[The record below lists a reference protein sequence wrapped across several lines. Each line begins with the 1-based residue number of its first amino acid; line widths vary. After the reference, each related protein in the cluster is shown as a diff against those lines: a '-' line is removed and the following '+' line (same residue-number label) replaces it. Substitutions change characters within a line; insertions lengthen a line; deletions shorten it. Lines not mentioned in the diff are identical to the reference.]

1 MADTDT
7 TEWRLFDTDLTTQ
20 IGILPYIESHILLEM
35 NETGSGKLT
44 IPLDSPVA
52 SQVTEGMFCMLF
64 YRGASRGGFFVDSL
78 KLVEADASEGGG
90 RRVELSGQGALS
102 LLQRAR
108 VKGLNTN
115 ESTRT
120 FASVS
125 KASILIDLI
134 LEAQARGGLDVLT
147 YDFTAAND
155 SDSVAWTDS
164 EELSIPVG
172 TTLLDV
178 VKQFSKSGEMDIS
191 IVYSAGEFQLSAFK
205 NDIGTNKS
213 NTIYMRIGSNCEE
226 VSREIRGGGTV
237 ENSLL
242 VKYRDGYATVED
254 ATSIAARGRRE
265 GFLSLET
272 AQSSPSAVTFASAKL
287 QQTKNPQESISIR
300 VNDGIYPRLFIDYG
314 MGDTVTLDS
323 FGTETSYRVL
333 GIQADFIDDDF
344 SSVILETNSLLYE
357 TELETTR
364 ELNWLLDQ
372 WNTAR
377 DANLLEVR
385 RWMPLTPLTDTI
397 LADWPQWMTIYG
409 NVVFYYRGSGVESYN
424 MLTGER
430 KVYPASVQPG
440 ALYAISETEFYLGA
454 TGLIGDL
461 FWFWNGTSFG
471 SSLGVVDLYSIYAMT
486 GGDGTKMYLGG
497 LFYNV
502 SEGGPLVEYD
512 TDTATFVDLGY
523 AHGAIYS
530 LAWDADNTLLYIGGT
545 SKVYVW
551 DGSTITQ
558 VGADLGDRI
567 NALVVVDG
575 TVYAAGEF
583 TGYFAYYSGSA
594 WVTIPGISDKGR
606 SLAKYLSDVYV
617 GGDFPEGIKR
627 YSGGQ
632 LYSLSGGVDGNVYAI
647 VVHDTT
653 VVVSGTDITLADG
666 VQVNHV
672 AGYFTQFD
680 NFANQLNHT
689 AGGTYDLG
697 NGIHGATAITTPLD
711 ADEFPLWKS
720 SVQSLR
726 KATWANIKAT
736 LAGVFMDLTTD
747 QTAAGIKRFSD
758 SIRVGIDPPI
768 AETDGGISQA
778 QEGVSVGNF
787 LWTWGTGFASFI
799 TGMFSRG
806 TKASPTQALT
816 GDIALKL
823 RGRFHDGTNYGNTS
837 AEIRHVA
844 DETHDATG
852 HGTRIES
859 YTTPIDS
866 TTLTL
871 AHTIGSDGLGRG
883 SAMAFQRT
891 LRESLTLNDGASL
904 VVTGYIDSGADY
916 FIECVGDAEIEVL

>member
-1 MADTDT
+1 MANTDKV
-7 TEWRLFDTDLTTQ
+7 EWILYAADLTTRMR
-20 IGILPYIESHILLEM
+20 ILPVSTGHLYLEM
-35 NETGSGKLT
+35 NGAGSGEAK
-44 IPLDSPVA
+44 IPLDSEA
-52 SQVTEGMFCMLF
+52 AGIITSGMFIQNN
-64 YRGASRGGFFVDSL
+64 YRGAERGGFFVENI
-78 KLVEADASEGGG
+78 KKTQVDAGENAG
-90 RRVELSGQGALS
+90 RWMSISGRGALA
-102 LLQRAR
+102 LLDQPI
-108 VKGLNTN
+108 VWNEDTT
-115 ESTRT
+115 ESTRIFNGMT
-120 FASVS
+120 
-125 KASILIDLI
+125 KAAILIQL
-134 LEAQARGGLDVLT
+134 LTEAQARGALSTLT
-147 YDFTAAND
+147 WDFDATND
-155 SDSVAWTDS
+155 SDAVAWGDS
-164 EELSIPVG
+164 EEYQI
-172 TTLLDV
+172 T
-178 VKQFSKSGEMDIS
+178 
-191 IVYSAGEFQLSAFK
+191 AGESILQIARNFADVGGFEFSISLSGGGFILSAYK
-205 NDIGTNKS
+205 NGIGTNKS
-213 NTIYMRIGSNCEE
+213 TTVFFRAGTNCLEISADVRGDDLVNTY
-226 VSREIRGGGTV
+226 
-237 ENSLL
+237 L
-242 VKYRDGYATVED
+242 VKYKNGFTVVKDD
-254 ATSIAARGRRE
+254 ASISSYGRRE
-265 GFLSLET
+265 KIINIEQ
-272 AQSSPSAVTFASAKL
+272 AQ
-287 QQTKNPQESISIR
+287 
-300 VNDGIYPRLFIDYG
+300 
-314 MGDTVTLDS
+314 TLDS
-323 FGTETSYRVL
+323 ATTYAAAKLAETKDPKTSHTIRAYDGIAPLIFVDYTIGDTITYDVKGTQVSYRILSMQVDFEEEGYANAVL
-333 GIQADFIDDDF
+333 
-344 SSVILETNSLLYE
+344 
-357 TELETTR
+357 
-364 ELNWLLDQ
+364 ELNTIFYNSDLERARDLDWLTKQ

-397 LADWPQWMTIYG
+397 LADQPQWMTIYG

-454 TGLIGDL
+454 QGLIGDL

-486 GGDGTKMYLGG
+486 GGDGTKMYIGG

-711 ADEFPLWKS
+711 ADEFPLWKA
-720 SVQSLR
+720 SVQLLR
-726 KATWANIKAT
+726 KVTWANVKAT

-883 SAMAFQRT
+883 SAMAFQRK
-891 LRESLTLNDGASL
+891 LKESFSLADGASL
-904 VVTGYIDSGADY
+904 VLAEYMEFGEYEI
-916 FIECVGDAEIEVL
+916 ILNGDAEVVLL